1 MLINS
6 LSTLILLSWSER
18 LVLLCFVQG
27 VFRMGTVLF
36 PKALLLNVVVVV
48 VYNMR
53 RTVFFFFLKTF
64 VDVVLAK
71 LKKIHVNDNILA

>member
-48 VYNMR
+48 YSMR